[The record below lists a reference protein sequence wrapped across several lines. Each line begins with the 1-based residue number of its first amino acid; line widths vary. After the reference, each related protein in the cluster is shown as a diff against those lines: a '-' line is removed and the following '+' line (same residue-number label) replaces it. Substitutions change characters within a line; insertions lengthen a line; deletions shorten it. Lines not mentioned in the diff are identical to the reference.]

1 MSKHTPGPWSVGD
14 KPGVWVGPVI
24 TANSGKKGIA
34 FVVGQTDSGWLG
46 GYETSAGEDRTNA
59 NAHLIAAAP
68 ELLAALKAHIP
79 WKNAGQP
86 EKPPQGWGIWQDAV
100 DAINKAE
107 GRAV

>member
-1 MSKHTPGPWSVGD
+1 VGD

-59 NAHLIAAAP
+59 NARLIAAAP
-68 ELLAALKAHIP
+68 DLLAALQEIAEECEYRLRKGEDSGDRHTLKLCRA
-79 WKNAGQP
+79 
-86 EKPPQGWGIWQDAV
+86 
-100 DAINKAE
+100 AISKAE
-107 GRAV
+107 RKGE